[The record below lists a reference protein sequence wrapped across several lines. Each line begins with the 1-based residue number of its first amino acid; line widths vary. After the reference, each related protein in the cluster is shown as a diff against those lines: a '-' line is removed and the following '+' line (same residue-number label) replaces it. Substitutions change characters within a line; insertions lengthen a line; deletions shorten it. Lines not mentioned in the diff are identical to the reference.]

1 MRKGETM
8 PKSMTGF
15 GRGEATCGGASVVC
29 EIRTVNSKFLDV
41 NSRLPGCGASFEA
54 RIKGILGDC
63 RIARGKA
70 DVRLEVEYLS
80 GSSNAVT
87 FDEPLARAYLEAMNS
102 LSDALGEGRSFGVR
116 DVIGKPGV
124 LTVTETE
131 IPEEEF
137 SVAAE
142 SALRNAC
149 AVLCEMRQSEGE
161 KLMLDFDA
169 RLKRCGELL
178 TAIEGESEQAR
189 GAYFSRLRERLM
201 RTLEEYRVDADEQRI
216 LTECAIF
223 ADKVAIDEETVRLR
237 SHIAA
242 FYELAGSDEA
252 CGRKLDFLVQE
263 MNREANTIGS
273 KCSDASVA
281 RMVVELKNEI
291 EKIREQ
297 VQNIE

>member
-1 MRKGETM
+1 M

-15 GRGEATCGGASVVC
+15 GRGEGRCGGAEIVC

-41 NSRLPGCGASFEA
+41 NARLPGFGASFEPK
-54 RIKGILGDC
+54 IKNILTECGIS
-63 RIARGKA
+63 RGKV
-70 DVRLEVEYLS
+70 DVRFELECTQ
-80 GSSNAVT
+80 SSMSAVSC
-87 FDEPLARAYLEAMNS
+87 DVALARAYLDAMNS
-102 LSDALGEGRSFGVR
+102 LSEALGEGRQFTVR
-116 DVIGKPGV
+116 DVVGKPDV
-124 LTVTETE
+124 LKVTEAQ
-131 IPEEEF
+131 IPEADF
-137 SVAAE
+137 NTAAE
-142 SALRNAC
+142 TALRNAC
-149 AVLCEMRQSEGE
+149 TALCAMRTREGE
-161 KLMLDFDA
+161 KLMLDFDQ
-169 RLKRCGELL
+169 RLRRCGELVS
-178 TAIEGESEQAR
+178 AVESESER
-189 GAYFSRLRERLM
+189 TKGTYFSRLCERLS
-201 RTLEEYRVDADEQRI
+201 RTLEEYNVTADEQRI

-223 ADKVAIDEETVRLR
+223 ADKVAVDEETVRLR

-242 FYELAGSDEA
+242 FYELTDSDEA

>member
-1 MRKGETM
+1 M

-15 GRGEATCGGASVVC
+15 GRGEATYGGAEIVC
-29 EIRTVNSKFLDV
+29 EIRTVNSKFLDI
-41 NSRLPGCGASFEA
+41 NARLPGAGASFEA
-54 RIKGILGDC
+54 KIKNILCDCGIS
-63 RIARGKA
+63 RGKA
-70 DVRLEVEYLS
+70 DIRFEL
-80 GSSNAVT
+80 GHSSSSASTVT
-87 FDEPLARAYLEAMNS
+87 FDAPLAKAYLDAMNS
-102 LSDALGEGRSFGVR
+102 LSDALGEGRVFTVR
-116 DVIGKPGV
+116 DVVGKPDV
-124 LTVTETE
+124 LKVTEAE
-131 IPEEEF
+131 IPEAEF
-137 SVAAE
+137 HTAAE
-142 SALRNAC
+142 AALRNAC
-149 AVLCEMRQSEGE
+149 EMLYEMRRSEGE
-161 KLMLDFDA
+161 KLMHDFDC

-178 TAIEGESEQAR
+178 SAVEGESEQTR
-189 GAYFSRLRERLM
+189 STYFSRLRERLC
-201 RTLEEYRVDADEQRI
+201 RTLDEYKVNADEQRI

-242 FYELAGSDEA
+242 FYELTSSDEA

-273 KCSDASVA
+273 KCSDAAVA